1 MTATGLRGA
10 DTEGAA
16 SHVEEVLN
24 TEPGRA
30 TIRHQQTAELAV
42 EDRANK
48 QEGVIHILAKVS
60 SSWKTEWRST
70 SLGGKKKNQKG
81 ESINGIYA
89 MKPLKPTLKAFTLVI
104 GFIFTTI
111 FSLLMPSRVLYIEVA
126 IVSE

>member
-24 TEPGRA
+24 TEPERA

-60 SSWKTEWRST
+60 SNWKMEWRST
-70 SLGGKKKNQKG
+70 SLRGKKKNQKE
-81 ESINGIYA
+81 ESING
-89 MKPLKPTLKAFTLVI
+89 KPLKPTLKPFTLVI

>member
-24 TEPGRA
+24 TEPERA

-60 SSWKTEWRST
+60 SNWEMEWRST
-70 SLGGKKKNQKG
+70 SLGGKKKNQKE
-81 ESINGIYA
+81 ESING
-89 MKPLKPTLKAFTLVI
+89 KPLKPTLKPFTLVI

>member
-24 TEPGRA
+24 TEPERA

-60 SSWKTEWRST
+60 SNWKMEWRST
-70 SLGGKKKNQKG
+70 SLGGKKKNQKE
-81 ESINGIYA
+81 ESING
-89 MKPLKPTLKAFTLVI
+89 KPLKPTLKPFTLVI

-126 IVSE
+126 IFSE

>member
-1 MTATGLRGA
+1 MTATGLRGV

-30 TIRHQQTAELAV
+30 MIRHQQTAELAV

-60 SSWKTEWRST
+60 SNWKMEWRST
-70 SLGGKKKNQKG
+70 SLGGKKKNQKE
-81 ESINGIYA
+81 ESING
-89 MKPLKPTLKAFTLVI
+89 KPLKPTLKPFTLVI

>member
-24 TEPGRA
+24 TEPERA

-60 SSWKTEWRST
+60 SNWKIEWRST
-70 SLGGKKKNQKG
+70 SLGGKKKNQKE
-81 ESINGIYA
+81 ESING
-89 MKPLKPTLKAFTLVI
+89 KPLKPTLKPFTLVI

>member
-24 TEPGRA
+24 TEPERA

-60 SSWKTEWRST
+60 SNWKMEWRST
-70 SLGGKKKNQKG
+70 SLGGKKKNQKE
-81 ESINGIYA
+81 ESING
-89 MKPLKPTLKAFTLVI
+89 KPLKPTLKPFTLVI

>member
-1 MTATGLRGA
+1 MTATGLRGV

-60 SSWKTEWRST
+60 SNWKIEWRST
-70 SLGGKKKNQKG
+70 SLGGKKKNQKE
-81 ESINGIYA
+81 ESING
-89 MKPLKPTLKAFTLVI
+89 KPLKPTLKPFTLVI

>member
-1 MTATGLRGA
+1 MTATGLRGV

-60 SSWKTEWRST
+60 SNWKMEWRST
-70 SLGGKKKNQKG
+70 SLGGKKKNQKE
-81 ESINGIYA
+81 ESING
-89 MKPLKPTLKAFTLVI
+89 KPLKPTLKPFTLVI